1 MARKK
6 RPGEDLMDKKLTD
19 GRYNNPQDVRIQERK
34 YKESLSNLRKLGT
47 KHRD

>member
-19 GRYNNPQDVRIQERK
+19 GRYNDPQDVRIQARK
-34 YKESLSNLRKLGT
+34 LRKSLENLRKLD
-47 KHRD
+47 KK